1 MRRVP
6 DIGGSSPSRVR
17 TVSWSPDGRHILFRC
32 GERRL
37 CVVSLDGERV
47 GTWPLEHLDPRTQ
60 PQAAW
65 SPDGSRLAV
74 VGEFDAGP
82 ITSDP
87 TFRAVLFTMAVDGT
101 DVRFLVGRGIVDRT
115 DVRFRN
121 IQDGKLEALGAHQS
135 EVPGSVAAWC
145 TQYAASP
152 PYPGQVRDCEILLR
166 LEDTLAGSALLDWG
180 DSPPVAKGEGI
191 KVLWGRIYQLAL
203 PERGLSG
210 TIPSELSGLTE
221 LIRVLLPRNDLHGS
235 IPAEL
240 GQLTNLT
247 HLDLSDNELT
257 GAIPA
262 ELSQLVNLEI
272 LYLGGNQLTG
282 CIPPTLHQVP
292 DNDLAR
298 LELPTCEPG

>member
-1 MRRVP
+1 MMQSVDDDVALVTIAADGSDDVEVITRLTDQEVQDMRRVP

-37 CVVSLDGERV
+37 CVVGLDGERV

-121 IQDGKLEALGAHQS
+121 IQDGKLEALGAHRS
-135 EVPGSVAAWC
+135 EVPGVCRCVVHVERSLPPIPGSSARLRDPVAAGGHARR
-145 TQYAASP
+145 QRAA
-152 PYPGQVRDCEILLR
+152 
-166 LEDTLAGSALLDWG
+166 
-180 DSPPVAKGEGI
+180 
-191 KVLWGRIYQLAL
+191 
-203 PERGLSG
+203 GLG
-210 TIPSELSGLTE
+210 
-221 LIRVLLPRNDLHGS
+221 
-235 IPAEL
+235 
-240 GQLTNLT
+240 
-247 HLDLSDNELT
+247 
-257 GAIPA
+257 
-262 ELSQLVNLEI
+262 
-272 LYLGGNQLTG
+272 
-282 CIPPTLHQVP
+282 
-292 DNDLAR
+292 
-298 LELPTCEPG
+298 